1 MLIPKTSS
9 DEDQSGGQVTL
20 DTMDQFWQRRL
31 LVDQLTMA
39 PHVDRMMK
47 LLSDMK
53 QVEGQALPSTL
64 PGQGP
69 ISTN

>member
-1 MLIPKTSS
+1 
-9 DEDQSGGQVTL
+9 
-20 DTMDQFWQRRL
+20 MDQFWQRRL
-31 LVDQLTMA
+31 LVDQLTTA

-53 QVEGQALPSTL
+53 PVEGQALPSTL